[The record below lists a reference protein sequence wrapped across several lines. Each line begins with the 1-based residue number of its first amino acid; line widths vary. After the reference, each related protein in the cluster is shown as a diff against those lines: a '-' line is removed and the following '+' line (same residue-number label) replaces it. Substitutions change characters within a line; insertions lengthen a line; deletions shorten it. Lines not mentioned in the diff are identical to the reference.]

1 MAGSTSK
8 IAIEVIA
15 NALGM
20 DKGLR
25 SAEMRLSK
33 FNSSVHATARNTAG
47 GFVSMGRSVAGFS
60 TALTG
65 LSVGGGLAGLGAG
78 LKMSIDRLDDLGD
91 RAKGIGTTA
100 ESLSRIGFIA
110 TKIGSDSESAV
121 AGIQKMQRALGEA
134 ATKGGPA
141 ADMLGTLGLNVN
153 TLIQEDPTQ
162 AFLDISMAIGQLS
175 SASERAAAASA
186 IFGKGAKD
194 LMQFFV
200 DPSEIQEAAYRFQEL
215 HGDIG
220 MAADIAGEAKDKMD
234 DLSESIKGLG
244 EQLVIAL
251 GPDVTKMI
259 GEAADALGKL
269 NSSGQAARTATEGL
283 AGAGGFASGIME
295 YVGKFATPSIKVG
308 EGAGAGAKY
317 WSWVFDNIDQ
327 RHRAEQSTAN
337 DMVYEPRS
345 LQDILAKEKLRKSMA
360 GYDTPE
366 IAGLDTSRA
375 RVEQAQ
381 QDAAGFRSPNYGLS
395 ASRARLE
402 AARRRAEGIA
412 DPATLTEQND
422 ALLESMKVQE
432 DAARETGVSLSELQK
447 QFEALG
453 EGTEDV
459 ADKMEKQSK
468 AIDGPV
474 DLGYTNLGMS
484 GPIGGDMPGM
494 SDPAYDRFMQYNTL
508 PGGFVGGSIPD
519 NQRTFTPPEWGSRQV
534 DFRSNYS
541 ESNSTYGMDE
551 NNRLLKAIADGVQ
564 NAGMVA

>member
-1 MAGSTSK
+1 LAGSTSK
-8 IAIEVIA
+8 IAIEVVA

-25 SAEMRLSK
+25 GAEMRLSK

-47 GFVSMGRSVAGFS
+47 SFVSMGRSVAGFG
-60 TALTG
+60 AAITG

-78 LKMSIDRLDDLGD
+78 LKTSIDRLDDLGD

-100 ESLSRIGFIA
+100 ESLSKIGFIA

-121 AGIQKMQRALGEA
+121 AGIQKMNKALGDA

-141 ADMLGTLGLNVN
+141 ADMLGALGLNVN
-153 TLIQEDPTQ
+153 TLVQEDPTQ
-162 AFLDISMAIGQLS
+162 AFIDISMAIGQLS
-175 SASERAAAASA
+175 TASERAAAASA

-200 DPSEIQEAAYRFQEL
+200 DPSEIQEAAYRFEEL

-220 MAADIAGEAKDKMD
+220 MAAGIAGEAKGKMD

-244 EQLVIAL
+244 EQMVIAL

-259 GEAADALGKL
+259 GDAADALGKL

-295 YVGKFATPSIKVG
+295 YVGKFATPSINVG

-327 RHRAEQSTAN
+327 RHRAEQPGAGETLTG
-337 DMVYEPRS
+337 PS
-345 LQDILAKEKLRKSMA
+345 LQEIVAKEKLRKSMA

-366 IAGLDTSRA
+366 LAGLDTSRS

-381 QDAAGFRSPNYGLS
+381 QDAAGFRSPNYGLD

-402 AARRRAEGIA
+402 AARSRAEGIA

-422 ALLESMKVQE
+422 ALLESMKAQE
-432 DAARETGVSLSELQK
+432 AAATETGVSLKDLQAN
-447 QFEALG
+447 FEALG

-459 ADKMEKQSK
+459 TDKIEKQSK
-468 AIDGPV
+468 AIDGPT

-541 ESNSTYGMDE
+541 ESNSGYGMDE

-564 NAGMVA
+564 NAAMVA